1 MRTLSRDHD
10 LRDVLAEHFHGPCL
24 TT

>member
-1 MRTLSRDHD
+1 MRTLSRNHD
-10 LRDVLAEHFHGPCL
+10 LRDVLAEYFHGPCL